1 MHIYIK
7 VSSLKQEKQVFK
19 ISNGSCANLKS
30 HLGNF
35 HGMVD
40 LLHDSQKKNEE
51 ENKTKISAELKK
63 KLDQAILDAIVCD
76 SRSFSDFGKKGK
88 KRLKITN

>member
-1 MHIYIK
+1 MHIFIK
-7 VSSLKQEKQVFK
+7 DSSLKQEKQVFK

-40 LLHDSQKKNEE
+40 LLHDSQKKN
-51 ENKTKISAELKK
+51 KKDLK
-63 KLDQAILDAIVCD
+63 
-76 SRSFSDFGKKGK
+76 SY
-88 KRLKITN
+88 